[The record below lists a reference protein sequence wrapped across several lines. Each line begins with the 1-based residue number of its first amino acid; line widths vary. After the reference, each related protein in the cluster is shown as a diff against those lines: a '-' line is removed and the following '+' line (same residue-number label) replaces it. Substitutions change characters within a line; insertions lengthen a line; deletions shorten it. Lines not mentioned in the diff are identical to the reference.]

1 MTAEGYPPSAIWMYC
16 SIEDVRAASEL
27 LEDENII
34 PDEKIT
40 PEIVKAQGRIDVSLR
55 NRYVVPLAEP
65 IPQII
70 KSIAQDMAAGFLI
83 ANIFSN
89 QLGQEQINLSNQFI
103 RRADN
108 DLAQVMAKHQL
119 DGLPGI
125 RLAVSPGAG
134 SSPAISST
142 TQRPSPIEGIIREW

>member
-1 MTAEGYPPSAIWMYC
+1 MYC
-16 SIEDVRAASEL
+16 SITDVRAASEL

-40 PEIVKAQGRIDVSLR
+40 PVIIKTQGRIDAILK

-83 ANIFSN
+83 ANMFSN

-108 DLAQVMAKHQL
+108 DLAQVMAGHQL

-125 RLAVSPGAG
+125 RLAVRPGSG
-134 SSPAISST
+134 SAPAISST
-142 TQRPSPIEGIIREW
+142 NMRPSPIEEIIKEW